1 MGGRNI
7 GFNGVVGEPL
17 LDRVVCFFIRISC
30 AESFLIRLARS
41 GPLYLPCSRYV
52 CAGPESLNA
61 HRMGASGEE
70 EHPTSFEV
78 VSRIRLPKSTMA
90 WSRQST

>member
-1 MGGRNI
+1 MALFANRCSTAS
-7 GFNGVVGEPL
+7 FV
-17 LDRVVCFFIRISC
+17 FF
-30 AESFLIRLARS
+30 IRLARS
-41 GPLYLPCSRYV
+41 SSLHLPCSRYV

-78 VSRIRLPKSTMA
+78 VSRIRLPNPTIA
-90 WSRQST
+90 WSRQGT